1 MDELYTRVSKLAKQ
15 SIYQFIKNEEI
26 SLLHYYFQAFFDYY
40 TEKNAIKV
48 MSHHFEG
55 RKIEGLTIIDQS
67 GISISYEEENP
78 VAKQNFTLCHELGH
92 FMLEHEGVI
101 FTDTEETRE
110 LQIEREA
117 NIYSAIILMP
127 DIVLLSKIYY
137 SRDTFFQVQKS
148 LGVSREALHYRLLDL
163 LREHFPNQVNPTRLA
178 VEAYMAGNTHT
189 ILRYFNKIKDAI
201 VEEYNQY
208 HPSLIYRVDRVIE
221 VRDFVTSRDLPELL
235 EQDKWIDLKENIANL
250 KTWLIY
256 NQGKTIAY
264 AWDSKKLSDQE
275 ARKRAEL
282 ELLLM

>member
-15 SIYQFIKNEEI
+15 SLYQFIKNEEM
-26 SLLHYYFQAFFDYY
+26 SLLHYYFQSFFDYY

-48 MSHHFEG
+48 MPHHFEG
-55 RKIEGLTIIDQS
+55 RKIEGLTIIDKS
-67 GISISYEEENP
+67 GINISYEEENP
-78 VAKQNFTLCHELGH
+78 TVKQNFTLCHELGH
-92 FMLEHEGVI
+92 FMLEHEGVV

-117 NIYSAIILMP
+117 NIYSAVVLMP

-148 LGVSREALHYRLLDL
+148 LGVSREALYYRLLDL
-163 LREHFPNQVNPTRLA
+163 LREHFPYHDTDTRLT
-178 VEAYMAGNTHT
+178 VEAYMTGKTHT
-189 ILRYFNKIKDAI
+189 ILRYFNKIKDTI

-208 HPSLIYRVDRVIE
+208 HPSLIYQVSRVIE
-221 VRDFVTSRDLPELL
+221 ARDFVTSRDLPGLL
-235 EQDKWIDLKENIANL
+235 EQDRWIDLKENIVNL

-264 AWDSKKLSDQE
+264 AWDSRKLSDQE
-275 ARKRAEL
+275 ARKKAEL